1 MPPKLFY
8 IGIKGLIKINDKV
21 LVLMDD
27 KGNEKKY
34 WDIPGGRMGEGE
46 EIQETLKRELGEEL
60 PGIQNI
66 KVGDL
71 VHIYKLPRNLQDGN
85 GLMLQFYSVEAQ
97 IPDIQVSE
105 EHEGYLWVGKEELE
119 KLGNES
125 DEHYIEEGYKEAIK
139 IALERQK

>member
-21 LVLMDD
+21 LVLMNE

-46 EIQETLKRELGEEL
+46 EIKETLKRELGEEL
-60 PGIQNI
+60 PGIKNI

-71 VHIYKLPRNLQDGN
+71 VYIYKLPRNLQDGN

-97 IPDIQVSE
+97 LPDIQLSE

-139 IALERQK
+139 IALERK